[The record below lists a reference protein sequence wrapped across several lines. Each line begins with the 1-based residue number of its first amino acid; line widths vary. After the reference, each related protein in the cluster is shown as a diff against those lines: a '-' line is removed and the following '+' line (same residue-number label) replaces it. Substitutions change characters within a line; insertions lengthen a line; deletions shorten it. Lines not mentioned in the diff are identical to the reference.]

1 MSDIARYLNVF
12 AGVAVIV
19 VNQLANYLPLN
30 GRTTGELALGFSVLF
45 PVEIYVFNIWF
56 LIYALIIVFIV
67 YQFRN
72 FRAVESLT
80 LPFLASCTFNIAW
93 IFLWH
98 FEFIVLSFLEFPR
111 PRGPMGI
118 PGRSLPPH
126 ALSSREHRRA
136 PVRQWLLQP
145 VSRLGQCQYRTQ
157 WRRGPGTGRPPAVES
172 REHRARGAAY
182 CTRRSLLILGVP
194 APGRS
199 HIPPGLHLVP
209 GGCRCQELGYRAGR
223 IHGRGCSHVTGPSVR
238 VHHRKIPGR
247 IQAAGSLS
255 LPVYRGSQQV
265 RPNNH

>member
-45 PVEIYVFNIWF
+45 PVARYVFNIWF

-98 FEFIVLSFLEFPR
+98 FEFIVLSFLALVGLWASLAAAYLRMPSH
-111 PRGPMGI
+111 
-118 PGRSLPPH
+118 PGSIAGHLSVNGFFSLYLGWVSVSTV
-126 ALSSREHRRA
+126 LSGAVVLEQA
-136 PVRQWLLQP
+136 GLLQWGP
-145 VSRLGQCQYRTQ
+145 ESIGHVVLLIALAVAYSSWVSLRQADPIFPLAFIWSLVAVAVKSWGIEQVAYTAVAAAMSLALVSVYITVRF
-157 WRRGPGTGRPPAVES
+157 RVES
-172 REHRARGAAY
+172 R
-182 CTRRSLLILGVP
+182 LL
-194 APGRS
+194 AP
-199 HIPPGLHLVP
+199 
-209 GGCRCQELGYRAGR
+209 
-223 IHGRGCSHVTGPSVR
+223 
-238 VHHRKIPGR
+238 
-247 IQAAGSLS
+247 
-255 LPVYRGSQQV
+255 
-265 RPNNH
+265 